1 MSLAATFA
9 TVRPAVVAFT
19 TTFAPAQP
27 DGKRPPLFP
36 IIGTG
41 FILDDGFVIT
51 NAHVIDA
58 LLSIPRPPDF
68 PKERWPFTAVLF
80 HYIDRQQFPK
90 APVDGYAEIPLE
102 VLGVFRVGDLMIT
115 GEGFYYGPRKP
126 DFNIVHVKAKGL
138 PRVELLTDTG
148 VLAEGTE
155 VGTIGFPMGTKALS
169 APGWVHQF
177 GPFLQ
182 RGVISAVLPFPCKSP
197 HSFVINVMSM
207 GGASGSPVFLADKP
221 KVVGIL
227 NAGLMDTLPTVGAVE
242 GKIGQTG
249 IVQAHTN
256 FSYVVPSFFLGDPLE
271 KIKADATFK
280 LPDDALSIAEMIE
293 RASFVVGK
301 QPGHNEPP
309 DPRRMFVEPESSPRI
324 EVRIEP
330 TARE

>member
-9 TVRPAVVAFT
+9 AIRPAVVAFMIP
-19 TTFAPAQP
+19 FAPAQP
-27 DGKRPPLFP
+27 DGRRPPIFP
-36 IIGTG
+36 IVGTG

-58 LLSIPRPPDF
+58 LLSIPRPPTF
-68 PKERWPFTAVLF
+68 PKDRWPFTAVLF
-80 HYIDRQQFPK
+80 HHIDRREFPK
-90 APVDGYAEIPLE
+90 APTDGYAEIPLE
-102 VLGVFRVGDLMIT
+102 VLGVFRVGDLVI
-115 GEGFYYGPRKP
+115 GGKGFYYGPRKP

-138 PRVELLTDTG
+138 PRVELLTDTD

-155 VGTIGFPMGTKALS
+155 VGTVGFPMGTEALT
-169 APGWVHQF
+169 APGWAHQF

-207 GGASGSPVFLADKP
+207 GGASGSPVFLAEKP
-221 KVVGIL
+221 KVIGIL
-227 NAGLMDTLPTVGAVE
+227 NAGLTGTLPTVGAAD
-242 GKIGQTG
+242 GKITG

-256 FSYVVPSFFLGDPLE
+256 FSYVVPSWFLGGSLE
-271 KIKADATFK
+271 RIKADGAFK
-280 LPDDALSIAEMIE
+280 LPDDTLTLGEMIE
-293 RASFVVGK
+293 RASLVVRK
-301 QPGHNEPP
+301 EPGHNEPP
-309 DPRRMFVEPESSPRI
+309 DPGRVFVEPEGAPKI